1 MVAVWCV
8 APQSGWTWTTSS
20 LGSSDL
26 ISRSSHRICVSC
38 VACTTTANGRDAHRS
53 DGTRGDGD
61 PRFFT
66 GRGRHP
72 RPVRVFVCGSKHSAL
87 VCRNAALA
95 AGAAPVRQK
104 SPIRADAR
112 TGDGV
117 SPHNLCLCNNCVMNE
132 RDVPATEVRQ
142 HFAAYLDEVR
152 GGASFTITRGSRVA
166 GRLVP
171 PAFDEE
177 ETNDDPRSV

>member
-1 MVAVWCV
+1 VLRSELGMVAVWCV

-26 ISRSSHRICVSC
+26 ISRSSLRTCGRSVV
-38 VACTTTANGRDAHRS
+38 VATTVERMASDRS

-61 PRFFT
+61 PVFFT

-72 RPVRVFVCGSKHSAL
+72 CPVRVFVCGSKYNAL

-95 AGAAPVRQK
+95 WVQLRCVKK

-117 SPHNLCLCNNCVMNE
+117 SPAQQLRVQLLRYE
-132 RDVPATEVRQ
+132 
-142 HFAAYLDEVR
+142 
-152 GGASFTITRGSRVA
+152 RVA
-166 GRLVP
+166 
-171 PAFDEE
+171 
-177 ETNDDPRSV
+177 